1 MTIVWTARARRDA
14 EAIHAY
20 IAQDDPIRAHMVLVT
35 IHQAVER
42 LADFPGLG
50 RPGAKPHTR
59 ELVIP
64 RLPYLVPYRVR
75 GETVQILRVLHTAH
89 NR

>member
-1 MTIVWTARARRDA
+1 VTIVWTARARRDA

-20 IAQDDPIRAHMVLVT
+20 IAQDNPVRAHEVLVA
-35 IHQAVER
+35 IYEAVNR
-42 LADFPGLG
+42 LADFPSLG
-50 RPGAKPHTR
+50 RPGAKPHMR

-75 GETVQILRVLHTAH
+75 GQTVQLVRILHTS
-89 NR
+89 RDR